1 MNWTFLG
8 GAVFGFL
15 SAFCAACLIYLL
27 TDVLDKANG
36 DTFDGR
42 GDDLPLVIDRK
53 LAAHVVRLLGHDN
66 RPAVEELVKQ
76 LKRAL
81 S

>member
-1 MNWTFLG
+1 MSWTFFS

-15 SAFCAACLIYLL
+15 SAFSVALLIYLL
-27 TDVLDKANG
+27 TDVLDSYNG
-36 DTFDGR
+36 DARDVFVT
-42 GDDLPLVIDRK
+42 PLVIDGM
-53 LAAHVVRLLGHDN
+53 LARRVVKILEDDN
-66 RPAVEELVKQ
+66 RPAVEELVRQ